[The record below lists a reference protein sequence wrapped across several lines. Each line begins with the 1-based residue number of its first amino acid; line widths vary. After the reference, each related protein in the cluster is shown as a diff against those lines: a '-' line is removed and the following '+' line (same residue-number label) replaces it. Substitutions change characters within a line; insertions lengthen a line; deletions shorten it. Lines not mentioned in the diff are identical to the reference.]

1 MEKFKGKNF
10 CTGCPIC
17 NDMEVILQNFLIF
30 SLWDILHFKRITF
43 FLIFI
48 IVFSEAIGKWKAGIE
63 DDSNFEFNSGME
75 DKISFGKPKTSF
87 KVVTV
92 LQPPFM
98 MWDEESGTKYN
109 NGIKRYSEIM
119 YTFAFVHKYSGYHF
133 IFNIFNISL
142 K

>member
-1 MEKFKGKNF
+1 MGHS
-10 CTGCPIC
+10 
-17 NDMEVILQNFLIF
+17 V
-30 SLWDILHFKRITF
+30 FKRIF
-43 FLIFI
+43 FLLQYFEFNNFI

-75 DKISFGKPKTSF
+75 DKISFGKPKSSF

-109 NGIKRYSEIM
+109 NGIKRHSEIM
-119 YTFAFVHKYSGYHF
+119 YTFAFVYILYIWKWVSFY
-133 IFNIFNISL
+133 L
-142 K
+142 